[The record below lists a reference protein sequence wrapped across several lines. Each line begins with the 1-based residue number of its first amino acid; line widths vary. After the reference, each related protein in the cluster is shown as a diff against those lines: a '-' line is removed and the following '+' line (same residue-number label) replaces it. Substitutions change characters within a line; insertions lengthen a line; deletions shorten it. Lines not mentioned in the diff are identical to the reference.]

1 MNLLL
6 ARRLCV
12 VGAAIFIAAGP
23 AGAAQQSASAPEPS
37 AQRSSERELIPG
49 AHLMTGEE
57 REQYRLRIERAADAQ
72 EKARVRAEHIKAMD
86 ERARNLG
93 LALRDTTAPPK
104 GDVSRGGALHKV
116 CFSCHGPER
125 YTAAKARATSFF
137 TDALIVASG
146 VEPLVI
152 ADAAS
157 RAPATLPQDYP
168 KMGRAQVRDLAGL
181 RRAILRWNDYFN
193 PKLSEQ
199 ELEDLVAYLNAA
211 YYKF

>member
-1 MNLLL
+1 MKSLSV
-6 ARRLCV
+6 RRLWL
-12 VGAAIFIAAGP
+12 AAAAMLAAAMP
-23 AGAAQQSASAPEPS
+23 LSAAQHPAPASDTAV
-37 AQRSSERELIPG
+37 QRSIERELIPG
-49 AHLMTGEE
+49 AHLMTREE
-57 REQYRLRIERAADAQ
+57 RESYRARIDRAADPR
-72 EKARVRAEHIKAMD
+72 EKARIRAEHVKVMD
-86 ERARNLG
+86 ERARGLG
-93 LALRDTTAPPK
+93 LALREPVTPPT
-104 GDVSRGGALHKV
+104 GDVARGGALHKV

-125 YTAAKARATSFF
+125 YTAAKARASSFF

-146 VEPLVI
+146 VEPVVMT
-152 ADAAS
+152 DAAS
-157 RAPATLPQDYP
+157 RGPATLPPDYP